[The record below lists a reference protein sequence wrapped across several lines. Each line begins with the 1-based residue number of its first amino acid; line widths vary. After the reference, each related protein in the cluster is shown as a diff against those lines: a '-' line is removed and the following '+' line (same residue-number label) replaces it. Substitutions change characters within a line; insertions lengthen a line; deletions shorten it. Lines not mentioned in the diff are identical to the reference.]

1 MKTKDKGWQDF
12 KFTNPQSKK
21 IEDKTAYIE
30 KVGNIIVMSCGY
42 KKYTFKRGR
51 TGCPAPD

>member
-12 KFTNPQSKK
+12 KFTNPLSKK

-30 KVGNIIVMSCGY
+30 KV
-42 KKYTFKRGR
+42 
-51 TGCPAPD
+51 

>member
-12 KFTNPQSKK
+12 KFTNPLSKK

-30 KVGNIIVMSCGY
+30 KVGDIIVMSGAY
-42 KKYTFKRGR
+42 KK
-51 TGCPAPD
+51 